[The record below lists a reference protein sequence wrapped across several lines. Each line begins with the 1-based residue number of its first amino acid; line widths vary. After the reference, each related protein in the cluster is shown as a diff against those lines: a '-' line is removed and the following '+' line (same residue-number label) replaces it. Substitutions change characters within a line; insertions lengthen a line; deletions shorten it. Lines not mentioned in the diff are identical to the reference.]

1 MLAPKFSLG
10 GGHAGGEDD
19 SSPTI
24 VGPVPKQGQPL
35 APHKRA
41 GGIFTRDGC
50 GGNGDLLTDTIL
62 LSAKSRYVRSG

>member
-24 VGPVPKQGQPL
+24 VGPVPSKGSRSPRTNEL
-35 APHKRA
+35 EEYSRA
-41 GGIFTRDGC
+41 TVAVATAI
-50 GGNGDLLTDTIL
+50 
-62 LSAKSRYVRSG
+62 S